1 MKYLKTN
8 NMKYTDGLIT
18 IPVRIY
24 DGFSIRRAI
33 KKEED
38 IDMPVDGDWVAGKA
52 KIPFQ
57 KIVGLIDYFSVGRS
71 PEDVAGEGF
80 DCCLVLTE
88 GFGDFI
94 ATIPLKEF
102 EDKLNRFADRYDE
115 QIDEMVAKE
124 LEDKELNTPLP
135 PPPKRKKFFGII

>member
-1 MKYLKTN
+1 
-8 NMKYTDGLIT
+8 MKYTDGLIS

-38 IDMPVDGDWVAGKA
+38 VDIPVDGDWVAGVA

-57 KIVGLIDYFSVGRS
+57 SIVGIVDYFSVGRS
-71 PEDVAGEGF
+71 PEDVASEGF

-88 GFGDFI
+88 GGFGDYV

-102 EDKLNRFADRYDE
+102 EEKLNRFAEKYDR
-115 QIDEMVAKE
+115 QVDEMVAMELMKKE
-124 LEDKELNTPLP
+124 LSTPPSTP
-135 PPPKRKKFFGII
+135 PVPKRKKFFGII